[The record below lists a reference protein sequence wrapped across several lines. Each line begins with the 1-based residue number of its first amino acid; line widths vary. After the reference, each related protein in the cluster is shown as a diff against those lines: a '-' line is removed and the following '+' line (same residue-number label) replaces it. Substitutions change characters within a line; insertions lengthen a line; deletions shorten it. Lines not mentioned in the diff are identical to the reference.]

1 MMDIAVAPPDE
12 DGIVLVTLG
21 GDDDQ
26 PWGTPQEECAILAPH
41 LPTSRTPGPATDGR
55 PLHSD
60 DSGRWCTTGIA
71 SRRTPASG

>member
-12 DGIVLVTLG
+12 DGIMVVTLG

-26 PWGTPQEECAILAPH
+26 PWGTPQEECAATRTPPHAPH
-41 LPTSRTPGPATDGR
+41 IVTDGR

>member
-26 PWGTPQEECAILAPH
+26 PWGTPQEECAVLAPYQAPPH
-41 LPTSRTPGPATDGR
+41 GVSAADPSFHTV
-55 PLHSD
+55 
-60 DSGRWCTTGIA
+60 
-71 SRRTPASG
+71 